1 MDNIHCKKKTCKTDT
16 CSCARSLNHIKR
28 IEGQIKTLKEY
39 IEEGKRCEDVAMLT
53 TSIAKSFDTLRAQT
67 IKNFFINEI
76 LKGKVSQKDQEK
88 IDTIFK
94 LYKK

>member
-1 MDNIHCKKKTCKTDT
+1 MD
-16 CSCARSLNHIKR
+16 SLNHLKR
-28 IEGQIKTLKEY
+28 IEGQIKTLKKY

-67 IKNFFINEI
+67 VKNFFINEI

-88 IDTIFK
+88 IDAIFK